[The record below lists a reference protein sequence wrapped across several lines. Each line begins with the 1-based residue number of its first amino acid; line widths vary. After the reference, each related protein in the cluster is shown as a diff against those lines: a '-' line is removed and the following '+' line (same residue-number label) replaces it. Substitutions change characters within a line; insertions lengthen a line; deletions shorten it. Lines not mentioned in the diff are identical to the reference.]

1 MLEGAVLCQ
10 MKKGHKNKQDPM
22 EFPHPLPDYKPV
34 QVKSKPSYLTNRKKL
49 KSLQTTGELL
59 GWERGQSHSSGAL
72 PTMEVRYKV

>member
-22 EFPHPLPDYKPV
+22 EFSHPLPDYKPV

-49 KSLQTTGELL
+49 KRKIKGEFLTDYL
-59 GWERGQSHSSGAL
+59 I
-72 PTMEVRYKV
+72 YF

>member
-1 MLEGAVLCQ
+1 

-49 KSLQTTGELL
+49 KRQIKGEFLTDYL
-59 GWERGQSHSSGAL
+59 I
-72 PTMEVRYKV
+72 YF